1 MKTRVLTGIA
11 IVIPALYLIGWSPK
25 WLYLLVLI
33 AVAERCLHEYFSMA
47 RLTGADVM
55 APLGYGATAVICLV
69 QWAALRYS
77 QRLEYAI
84 VILLLLLIPCLALWA
99 IADLKK
105 YGAAVSATVFG
116 VIYASFTLSCLFPLR
131 FSPLSEGLA
140 NGRQV
145 VFFLFAVITA
155 GDIFAYFTGRLAG
168 RRLMFPRVSPKKTI
182 EGAAGGFIAS
192 LALGWVYAHYLWQS
206 SRWTLVLPLAL
217 IVAVAGQTG
226 DLVESALKRGAGVK
240 DSGALLPGHG
250 GLLDRLDSLL
260 LGAPALWIAL
270 ELRSLIR

>member
-33 AVAERCLHEYFSMA
+33 AVAERCLNEYFSIA
-47 RLTGADVM
+47 RRTGAEVM
-55 APLGYGATAVICLV
+55 APLGYGAAAALCLA
-69 QWAALRYS
+69 QWAALRHS
-77 QRLEYAI
+77 QQLEYSV
-84 VILLLLLIPCLALWA
+84 VILLLLLIPCAALWTV
-99 IADLKK
+99 ADLKQ
-105 YGAAVSATVFG
+105 YGAAVAATAFG
-116 VIYASFTLSCLFPLR
+116 VIYVAFTLSCLFTLR
-131 FSPLSEGLA
+131 FSSLGKDLA
-140 NGRQV
+140 NGRQM

-168 RRLMFPRVSPKKTI
+168 KRLMFPRVSPKKTI
-182 EGAAGGFIAS
+182 EGAIGGLIAS
-192 LALGWVYAHYLWQS
+192 LALGWVYAHYLWQYS
-206 SRWTLVLPLAL
+206 HWTVVLPLAL
-217 IVAVAGQTG
+217 IIAIAGQTG

-270 ELRSLIR
+270 ELRSLIH